1 MNSLGEAS
9 GGRPTTLADYQA
21 IFLRRKWIV
30 IALALVAALTSYALT
45 AIQSPL
51 YKAEAQ
57 VRVNTTNIV
66 AAVTGVNIGSAFGD
80 PTRFL
85 ATQANVA
92 RDRKLAELVVE
103 KAGVPGM
110 TADKFLAESSATPQ
124 TDVDVLDLA
133 VTDPSTGTATRLAT
147 TYAEQFKAYAI
158 DLQTAEINATLT
170 AVENQLRPLR
180 AAGATTSPKFQ
191 ELSLQESL
199 LIAVGKGLAGNIT
212 ASPAEGASK
221 IRPRPKRAAILGG
234 LLGLALGIGLA
245 FLAEALDKRVRSE
258 GEIEETLDVPLLARV
273 PPPMR
278 RLQNENRLV
287 MLDEPTGIH
296 AQTFRRLRTSID
308 FVNFE
313 REARMIMVTSA
324 LPREGKSTTAA
335 NLAVALARAGRSV
348 ILVDLD
354 LGRPSLHSFFD
365 IGSDHGFTDVVVRR
379 TTLSEAIRPIAL
391 PGGVSRLTASSYGRP
406 APSRTGNGR
415 ANAECILNVLPAG
428 TIPPA
433 ADEFLES
440 DGVSAVLEGLSG
452 QFDVVL
458 LDTGPLLAV
467 GDVMALSAKVDAM
480 LVVTRLGIHRRQLEE
495 LARQLHNCRAPILG
509 FVLTGTPHG
518 DSYGYGYGYD
528 SRVPEVWQEADG
540 RPSDRSQPALPDS
553 GSGKVRDER

>member
-1 MNSLGEAS
+1 MGEAF
-9 GGRPTTLADYQA
+9 GDRPATLAEYQA
-21 IFLRRKWIV
+21 ILLRRKWIV
-30 IALALVAALTSYALT
+30 IGLPLVAALTAYMLT
-45 AIQSPL
+45 ALQSPL
-51 YKAEAQ
+51 YKANAQ
-57 VRVNTTNIV
+57 VRINTTNIV
-66 AAVTGVNIGSAFGD
+66 AAVTGVSTGTAFGD

-110 TADKFLAESSATPQ
+110 TVDKFLGESSAAPQ
-124 TDVDVLDLA
+124 TDADVLDLA
-133 VTDPSTGTATRLAT
+133 VTDPSAGTATRLAT

-158 DLQTAEINATLT
+158 ELQTAEINTTLA
-170 AVENQLRPLR
+170 AVEKQLGPLR

-191 ELSLQESL
+191 ELSTQESL

-221 IRPRPKRAAILGG
+221 VRPRPKRAAILGG

-258 GEIEETLDVPLLARV
+258 QEIEETLEVPLLARI
-273 PPPMR
+273 PPPAR
-278 RLQNENRLV
+278 RLQNGNRLV

-313 REARMIMVTSA
+313 HRARMIMMTSA
-324 LPREGKSTTAA
+324 LSLEGKSTTAA
-335 NLAVALARAGRSV
+335 NLAVALARAGRRV

-365 IGSDHGFTDVVVRR
+365 IRGDHGFTDVVVER
-379 TTLSEAIRPIAL
+379 TTLSEAIRSIAL
-391 PGGVSRLTASSYGRP
+391 PGVSRLTADPSSSGRP
-406 APSRTGNGR
+406 PAGRTGNGR
-415 ANAECILNVLPAG
+415 ANAECILSVLPAG

-440 DGVSAVLEGLSG
+440 DGVSAVLEDLSG
-452 QFDVVL
+452 QFEVVL

-467 GDVMALSAKVDAM
+467 GDVMALSARVDAIV
-480 LVVTRLGIHRRQLEE
+480 VVTRLGIHRGQLED
-495 LARQLHNCRAPILG
+495 LARHLHNCQAPILG
-509 FVLTGTPHG
+509 FVLTGTAHG
-518 DSYGYGYGYD
+518 DGYGYGYDYD
-528 SRVPEVWQEADG
+528 SRVPEVSQEAD
-540 RPSDRSQPALPDS
+540 RPA
-553 GSGKVRDER
+553 ERT